1 MAEEAYRI
9 YVTDSIKLLAEGKC
23 SAVRYVNII
32 KPAHEDDREPD
43 EIIGNI
49 KDKLNKMAFD
59 REVE

>member
-23 SAVRYVNII
+23 SSVRYVNII
-32 KPAHEDDREPD
+32 KPLPEDDREPE

-49 KDKLNKMAFD
+49 KDKLNKMSFD